1 MDKFTQVLTPFG
13 EPQRPELL
21 THVEQLL
28 AEHYSCSR
36 DQAVCGAEGLGTE
49 RTWGCSKTHGPCSQH
64 GYTVQEQEEAHRSDC

>member
-49 RTWGCSKTHGPCSQH
+49 DLG
-64 GYTVQEQEEAHRSDC
+64 VQQNTRAMLTARVHSPGTGGGSPL